1 MGQYSFKSHTTTL
14 SKDGFAALPEEVIE
28 LCKEAIIFYKHSGVF
43 VLCDAD
49 AFREFQEKVLE
60 LDDKNIIALRRHVYI
75 SSLNFETVENLTLIL
90 WDLID
95 RYERKYADASLL
107 EIEMSPYKMVYFG
120 EESKNQFIEIK
131 ILDDSKPKLEQQA

>member
-1 MGQYSFKSHTTTL
+1 MGQYSFESHTTTL
-14 SKDGFAALPEEVIE
+14 SKDGFATLPEEVIE

-49 AFREFQEKVLE
+49 AFREFQERVLE
-60 LDDKNIIALRRHVYI
+60 LDDKNSIALRRHVYI

-90 WDLID
+90 WDLIG
-95 RYERKYADASLL
+95 RYERKYAGVSSLEL
-107 EIEMSPYKMVYFG
+107 EICPYNMIYFE

-131 ILDDSKPKLEQQA
+131 ILDNSKS

>member
-28 LCKEAIIFYKHSGVF
+28 LCKEAIIFHKRRGVF
-43 VLCDAD
+43 VLCDVA
-49 AFREFQEKVLE
+49 AFREFQDKVLE
-60 LDDKNIIALRRHVYI
+60 RDEKSIINLRRYVYT
-75 SSLNFETVENLTLIL
+75 SSLHFETVENLTLIL

-107 EIEMSPYKMVYFG
+107 AIEMSPYKMVYFE

-131 ILDDSKPKLEQQA
+131 ILDDSKPK

>member
-1 MGQYSFKSHTTTL
+1 
-14 SKDGFAALPEEVIE
+14 
-28 LCKEAIIFYKHSGVF
+28 
-43 VLCDAD
+43 
-49 AFREFQEKVLE
+49 
-60 LDDKNIIALRRHVYI
+60 VYI

-131 ILDDSKPKLEQQA
+131 ILDDSKPK